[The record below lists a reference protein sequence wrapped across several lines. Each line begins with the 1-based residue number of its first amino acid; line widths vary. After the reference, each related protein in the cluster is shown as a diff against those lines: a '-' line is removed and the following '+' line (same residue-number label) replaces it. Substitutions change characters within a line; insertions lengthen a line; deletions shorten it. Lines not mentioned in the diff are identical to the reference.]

1 MSLLCYSATLALP
14 LRYLLGIFRVFFYL
28 PLRTLPLLAATTS
41 AKPTIL
47 NSLYTPFSF
56 GRLPMRHAFSQ
67 PLKEISLELTLI
79 VVLIDVYCRYK
90 FLPAVMFLSDVLVC
104 LDYNKTK

>member
-1 MSLLCYSATLALP
+1 
-14 LRYLLGIFRVFFYL
+14 
-28 PLRTLPLLAATTS
+28 
-41 AKPTIL
+41 
-47 NSLYTPFSF
+47 
-56 GRLPMRHAFSQ
+56 MRHAFSQ